1 MLSFI
6 MRRLLYMIPLLVV
19 VTFVIFLLMYF
30 QPGDAVTAFCG
41 FNCPESLREE
51 LRQVYGLDQ
60 PMMVQYWNW
69 LKGIVCQT
77 QTPRCPDFGYSV
89 QSAQSAFTALTG
101 DGRFIYTVALLGASM
116 LISWV
121 IAIPLGIYS
130 ATHKYSV
137 WDHTLTL
144 FGFVGLS
151 VPNFILGLLF
161 LFLIVGV
168 LQLNTIHPF
177 FKVTGL
183 LNTDLWGEP
192 FSLYKAANFLWHF
205 LPPVLILAAANIA
218 AIMRYMRG
226 TLLDVLG
233 ADYVQT
239 ARSKGLRERIV
250 VWKHAVRNA
259 INPLIT
265 MLGFWLPYM
274 MEGAIVIAI
283 IFNLPQM
290 EKTFISAIE
299 DRDNPVVMT
308 GLFLF
313 SLILLVGNLL
323 SDILLALSDPK
334 IRYE

>member
-1 MLSFI
+1 MLSFAL
-6 MRRLLYMIPLLVV
+6 RRLLYMIPLLVV
-19 VTFVIFLLMYF
+19 VTFIIFLLMYL
-30 QPGDAVTAFCG
+30 QPGDAVDALCG
-41 FNCPESLREE
+41 FNCPADLREE
-51 LRQVYGLDQ
+51 LREIYGLDQ
-60 PMMVQYWNW
+60 PMLVQYVNW
-69 LKGIVCQT
+69 LKGIVCLSPT
-77 QTPRCPDFGYSV
+77 DRCPDFGYSV
-89 QSAQSAFTALTG
+89 QKAQSAFTALVG
-101 DGRFIYTVALLGASM
+101 DLRLVYTIALLGASM
-116 LISWV
+116 LLSWV

-130 ATHKYSV
+130 ATHKYSI
-137 WDHTLTL
+137 WDHSLTFL
-144 FGFVGLS
+144 GFIGLS

-161 LFLIVGV
+161 LFLVVGV
-168 LQLNTIHPF
+168 LQLHTIDPF
-177 FKVTGL
+177 FRVTGF
-183 LNTDLWGEP
+183 LNTELYGEP
-192 FSLYKAANFLWHF
+192 WSLYKVGNFLWHF
-205 LPPVLILAAANIA
+205 IPPVLILAAANIA

-239 ARSKGLRERIV
+239 ARSKGLRERVV

-274 MEGAIVIAI
+274 MEGALVIAI
-283 IFNLPQM
+283 VFNLPQM
-290 EKTFISAIE
+290 EKTFIGAIE

-313 SLILLVGNLL
+313 SLILMLGNLF